1 MKKLLSFFMVSAM
14 FFSCSSDEPELLTS
28 GNPATNESETE
39 ITRGSSEMP
48 IAYFWRKPET
58 LPDLSYMTH
67 VIVSK
72 TVFNSSFDGTLVSK
86 QAAQYLNKIV
96 EHRNKTNS
104 NVKII
109 LMVGGWG
116 VDGFS
121 QVARDDNKVKKFI
134 SQCSKLIDTYGLD
147 GVDIDWEY
155 PGKATSNN
163 IGYSSSDKANLTK
176 MMKTFRETFDK
187 YYKSRPKILS
197 IDVSAKHPDY
207 YDMKGLSK
215 YVDFVNIMTYD
226 MGDPP
231 YHNAPL
237 HSSSMTKGS
246 CNSSMIDY
254 MDAGVPASKILM
266 GIPFYGH
273 ANGSNSEL
281 KADVSYFEVKKLIEK
296 KDKYTEKWDDDAC
309 VPYLVWKGQ
318 TTNICSFENASSIA
332 AKCKYIK
339 NKGLGGA
346 MVWSYD
352 HDDSNGTLRKAL
364 RKGLWGY

>member
-1 MKKLLSFFMVSAM
+1 MKKYLSIIMISALCLGCSYDKDELTDRVSED
-14 FFSCSSDEPELLTS
+14 SS
-28 GNPATNESETE
+28 E
-39 ITRGSSEMP
+39 IISTRGESKTP
-48 IAYFWRKPET
+48 IIEYFWRKENVM
-58 LPDLSYMTH
+58 PDFDYMTH

-72 TVFNSSFDGTLVSK
+72 AVFETPYDGTLKLKSGALK
-86 QAAQYLNKIV
+86 MAQLMDLKKKN
-96 EHRNKTNS
+96 NS
-104 NVKII
+104 DVKVI

-121 QVARDDNKVKKFI
+121 QIAKDNNKVKKFI
-134 SQCSKLIDTYGLD
+134 SSCSRLIDSLHLD
-147 GVDIDWEY
+147 GIDIDWEY
-155 PGKATSNN
+155 PGNATSQK
-163 IGYSSSDKANLTK
+163 IGYSSNDKENLTK
-176 MMKTFRETFDK
+176 MMKTIRETFDK
-187 YYKSRPKILS
+187 YYKSHPKILS
-197 IDVSAKHPDY
+197 IDVSANHPDY

-254 MDAGVPASKILM
+254 IDAGVPASKILM